1 MGWNTGFER
10 IKQERK
16 DLGFFKIFQSAD
28 LSSESMRAFPYN
40 FMSRIPEKDLSYKM
54 VIRAQWGKSWDV
66 EVSKN
71 TRYYYIE
78 KPGWDQFVSDNAL
91 GRNEFVTFI
100 HKGKM
105 IFNVYIY
112 EQNCMEILIPRI
124 LMPMDCSGG
133 IKREEEECSYKDVK
147 KEYEET
153 DESPE
158 RVEIKIRKKISE
170 ESKTSKKK
178 KTSKRVKNGME
189 RGGSS
194 RGVELKARQKKAE
207 AYNTSKKMKKKIK
220 RNKKMTGAPEFKIT
234 IRNSYLKFLAIPK
247 HFVDDHLPQK
257 SKFFTIHHPDGLKSW
272 KVLCLVREIR
282 TIFSGGY
289 SKLAREYPL
298 LVGDKCT
305 FKLIEPYA
313 FILDI
318 SKKTREEITHCM
330 ID

>member
-178 KTSKRVKNGME
+178 KTSKR
-189 RGGSS
+189 
-194 RGVELKARQKKAE
+194 
-207 AYNTSKKMKKKIK
+207 MKKKIK